1 MTADREWRPRGPRFI
16 PLAAIPFIVAALIPV
31 VLSWEDWLAIF
42 PADPIG
48 WLSTAFLG
56 VIPNVAVPLMGA
68 AIVIRH
74 PRAHRT
80 VPLLLFGAT
89 LLTIQ
94 IAGLLLVGPILELLT
109 DPSSFPD
116 EPNIKLYQ
124 AVFLM
129 ATIISAFGWAYL
141 ASGLVRA
148 RRNEDVGGGWV
159 MVLIAIAV
167 AVAVISTAAQAGA
180 QSPLLGVGTD
190 VLQMALVAAIL
201 VTGFA
206 EKLAIGYMAVTATRG
221 WLAHEQPRHG
231 WGLAATGTWLL
242 LCGLIVVSVV
252 PLLGEDWMQ
261 VYDASW
267 VLIAVSLA
275 FAGGATALLVA
286 FALGLPD
293 VDGITWYDLAE
304 LDAAAARASGQ
315 ARDPFD
321 DSTASDEAELFE
333 LEDRRLDR

>member
-1 MTADREWRPRGPRFI
+1 MTADRAWRPTGPRFL
-16 PLAAIPFIVAALIPV
+16 PLAAVPFILAALIPV
-31 VLSWEDWLAIF
+31 VRSWGDWVATF
-42 PADPIG
+42 PRDPIV
-48 WLSTAFLG
+48 WLTTIFLG
-56 VIPNVAVPLMGA
+56 VIPNVAIPLIGA
-68 AIVIRH
+68 AIVLRH

-94 IAGLLLVGPILELLT
+94 IAGLQLVAPVLELLT

-116 EPNIKLYQ
+116 EPSITLYQ
-124 AVFLM
+124 AVFLVS
-129 ATIISAFGWAYL
+129 TIISAFGWAYL

-148 RRNEDVGGGWV
+148 RRNEDVGVGWL

-167 AVAVISTAAQAGA
+167 TVAVISTATQAGA
-180 QSPLLGVGTD
+180 QSSLLGVRTD

-321 DSTASDEAELFE
+321 DSIASDEAELFE